1 MEIKYCVNR
10 DDKDINILVLAEVS
24 DYGCPE
30 EKDNPGSDM
39 SFEICEIITQDGLE
53 INLTTEEEEDV
64 LNILYQKYQSHQE
77 DAHLER
83 QLEQLERKRESDL
96 YYCD

>member
-1 MEIKYCVNR
+1 MEVKYCITR
-10 DDKDINILVLAEVS
+10 EDKEINVLILAEVS

-53 INLTTEEEEDV
+53 INLTEEEEKEV
-64 LNILYQKYQSHQE
+64 LNILYQKYQAVQE
-77 DAHLER
+77 NAYLER

>member
-1 MEIKYCVNR
+1 MEIKYRVTR
-10 DDKDINILVLAEVS
+10 DDKDIDMLVLAEVS

-53 INLTTEEEEDV
+53 INLTKEEEEDV

-77 DAHLER
+77 DAYLER
-83 QLEQLERKRESDL
+83 QLEQLERKQESDL